1 MKKLLV
7 IGLLFGG
14 VAFAQPKPTDKPGA
28 GSGSGSAAP
37 AVPKCRAI
45 DPADGKTVFEEAEA
59 KLAAKCSTLLLDKL
73 KKKWCIAENKGKQFD
88 YTLSSDHMVG
98 KGADAKKMEDSKRTW
113 TCRSVVK

>member
-14 VAFAQPKPTDKPGA
+14 VAFAQTKP
-28 GSGSGSAAP
+28 GSGSGSGSGSAAAP

-59 KLAAKCSTLLLDKL
+59 KLATKCSTLLLDKL
-73 KKKWCIAENKGKQFD
+73 KKKWCTAENKGKQFD
-88 YTLSSDHMVG
+88 YTLSSDHMIG
-98 KGADAKKMEDSKRTW
+98 KGALAKKMEDSKRTW
-113 TCRSVVK
+113 TCRTVVK